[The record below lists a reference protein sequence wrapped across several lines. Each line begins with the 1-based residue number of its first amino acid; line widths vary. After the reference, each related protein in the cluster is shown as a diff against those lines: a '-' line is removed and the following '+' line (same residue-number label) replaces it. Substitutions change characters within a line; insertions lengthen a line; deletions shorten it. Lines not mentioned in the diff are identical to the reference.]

1 MKTMTIFVKEATA
14 EKSIQSL
21 EEVLAGVREIERAL
35 VDVEDGE
42 VTINYD
48 ENQISEDQIIRRI
61 QLEGFHIL

>member
-21 EEVLAGVREIERAL
+21 EEVLAGVPEIERAL

-48 ENQISEDQIIRRI
+48 ENQISEDQIIRRV